1 MTAFERVKSGIPAMD
16 QVLDNIRMGDNVVWR
31 VSDLKEFHYFLDPYI
46 EQAIED
52 HRNIIYVRFA
62 SHPPLVTG
70 HPEVR
75 TIQIELSH
83 RFENFTVEI
92 HNLIEREGR
101 DAFYVFDCL

>member
-1 MTAFERVKSGIPAMD
+1 MFCTEGCRNEEVEMAAFERVKSGIPAMD
-16 QVLDNIRMGDNVVWR
+16 QVLDNIRLGDNVVWR

-62 SHPPLVTG
+62 SHPPLVVG

-75 TIQIELSH
+75 TVGLPIL
-83 RFENFTVEI
+83 
-92 HNLIEREGR
+92 
-101 DAFYVFDCL
+101 